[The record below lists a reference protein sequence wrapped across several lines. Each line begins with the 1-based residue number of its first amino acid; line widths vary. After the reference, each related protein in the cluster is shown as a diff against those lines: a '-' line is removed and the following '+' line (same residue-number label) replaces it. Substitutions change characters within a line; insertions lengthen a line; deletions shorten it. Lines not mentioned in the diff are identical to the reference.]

1 VADQPALT
9 AVALLHRERGIK
21 GEITGESLTSHFE
34 RFADLERVFL
44 TKPGCETREVEVER
58 VWDFRGS
65 PVFKFRGIDS
75 MTDAGKLR
83 GYEVAIPR
91 IERVPLE
98 EGEYFLDDLVG
109 CRLSDPAGLSIGTVT
124 GWIENGPQILLE
136 VLEVEVEAEGEPPAK
151 EPMLVPF
158 VKAFFTAVDVE
169 AKTAV
174 ADLPP
179 GLRELNRS

>member
-1 VADQPALT
+1 VAGNPALT

-34 RFADLERVFL
+34 RFAELKRVFL
-44 TKPGCETREVEVER
+44 TKTGSETKEVEVER

-65 PVFKFRGIDS
+65 PVFKFAGVDS

-83 GYEVAIPR
+83 GYEVAVPR
-91 IERVPLE
+91 LERVPLE

-109 CRLSDPAGLSIGTVT
+109 CRLSDPAGEAIGTVT
-124 GWIENGPQILLE
+124 GWIENGPQVLLE
-136 VLEVEVEAEGEPPAK
+136 VVVDGEAPGE

-158 VKAFFTAVDVE
+158 VKAFFTALDVE

>member
-1 VADQPALT
+1 VAGNPALT

-34 RFADLERVFL
+34 RFAELKRVFL
-44 TKPGCETREVEVER
+44 TKTGTETKEVEVER

-65 PVFKFRGIDS
+65 PVFKFAGIDT
-75 MTDAGKLR
+75 MTDAAKLR
-83 GYEVAIPR
+83 GYEVAVPR

-109 CRLSDPAGLSIGTVT
+109 CRLSDPAGEAIGTVT
-124 GWIENGPQILLE
+124 GWIENGPQVLLE
-136 VLEVEVEAEGEPPAK
+136 VVVDGEAPDK

-158 VKAFFTAVDVE
+158 VKAFFTALDVE